1 MKKLVLFSISLSLI
15 FSCGGSSENNA
26 DENPS
31 TEKNE
36 TVEEVLEIDLNLN
49 KIVEIP
55 SDCDIEGT
63 TVDAYSWVDNNGINY
78 FIRTMGEL
86 KAVEP
91 EDEYADVTA
100 SQYLYAYHFT
110 RENNSADAILV
121 KETIDFVKDC
131 EFDLILSHELDA
143 ITLTDIDEDEVGEIT
158 FIYRTG
164 CTSDVSPS
172 TQKLIMLENGDKYPL
187 RGQTKVMEVGG
198 DFTPG
203 EEFSTAPEGF
213 QAHAEQLWSAHM
225 VEYDFEL

>member
-15 FSCGGSSENNA
+15 FSCGRSSENNA

-36 TVEEVLEIDLNLN
+36 TVEEVLEMFDLNLN

-187 RGQTKVMEVGG
+187 RGQTKSDG
-198 DFTPG
+198 
-203 EEFSTAPEGF
+203 S
-213 QAHAEQLWSAHM
+213 WR
-225 VEYDFEL
+225 